1 MKENLR
7 PILRVVNVSRSYPD
21 GTGKD
26 FYAVQGANL
35 SVREH
40 TLTIIKGR
48 SGSGKTTL
56 LNMMS
61 TLEEPDSGEI
71 YYDFGINTTTANG
84 GGVAFEEYSY
94 SSVGTG
100 QKERLRRLKMGFVF
114 QSIALIPVLT
124 AYENVEFSLRMA
136 GVKKRRERVEALLE
150 TVGLS
155 DRMHHMPAQLSG
167 GEQQRVAI
175 ARAVAHHPAVLFADE
190 PTGALDTDTGLQVM
204 DFFQRLIKEEA
215 LTVVMTTHDPRLMA
229 MGDVL
234 YEMSD
239 GHLQEERGRLEWSR

>member
-1 MKENLR
+1 
-7 PILRVVNVSRSYPD
+7 
-21 GTGKD
+21 
-26 FYAVQGANL
+26 
-35 SVREH
+35 
-40 TLTIIKGR
+40 
-48 SGSGKTTL
+48 
-56 LNMMS
+56 
-61 TLEEPDSGEI
+61 
-71 YYDFGINTTTANG
+71 
-84 GGVAFEEYSY
+84 
-94 SSVGTG
+94 
-100 QKERLRRLKMGFVF
+100 MGFVF
-114 QSIALIPVLT
+114 QSIALVPVFT

-155 DRMHHMPAQLSG
+155 ERMHHMPAQLSG

-204 DFFQRLIKEEA
+204 EFFKRLIKEEE

-239 GHLQEERGRLEWSR
+239 GHLREEGRRPKWSR

>member
-1 MKENLR
+1 MKNKFFTTMEKQEIK
-7 PILRVVNVSRSYPD
+7 PILQAVNVSRSYPD
-21 GTGKD
+21 GTGKS
-26 FYAVQGANL
+26 FYAVKEANL
-35 SVREH
+35 SVMEH
-40 TLTIIKGR
+40 ALTVIKGR

-56 LNMMS
+56 LNLMS

-71 YYDFGINTTTANG
+71 YH
-84 GGVAFEEYSY
+84 AFEAGGAYSAAD
-94 SSVGTG
+94 TR
-100 QKERLRRLKMGFVF
+100 QKENLRRFQMGFVF
-114 QSIALIPVLT
+114 QSIALIPVFT

-136 GVKKRRERVEALLE
+136 GVKKRRERVEELLE

-155 DRMHHMPAQLSG
+155 ERMHHMPAQLSG

-204 DFFQRLIKEEA
+204 ELFQRLIKEE

-239 GHLQEERGRLEWSR
+239 GHLQLLTEGGQAEWSR